1 MINSAV
7 VQVFTART
15 AIYFIVSALLLVL
28 TGCAS
33 TRLVES
39 QVTAFSTLPAAASV
53 TTATTAKSTYRFERL
68 PSQQADTQRRDQQE
82 AIAQAALDKLGL
94 QRVGDAPGSP
104 AARYS
109 VQMTLSMQRT
119 DGLAWD
125 GWGLPL
131 AGPYGA
137 PYGVP
142 YTAPYAAPWW
152 GSAFIS
158 IGAGS
163 RYRHGGAYADGI
175 FLPSGYGYYPQ
186 PYFIRE
192 VSLVLRDL
200 AKNQVVYETRAR
212 HEGRWADSA
221 AVLPAMLD
229 AALQG
234 FPTPPAGTRRV
245 VVEISAAE
253 NSVVEDKKPIK

>member
-1 MINSAV
+1 MTNSAV
-7 VQVFTART
+7 VQVFTARA
-15 AIYFIVSALLLVL
+15 AIYFIVPALLLVL

-53 TTATTAKSTYRFERL
+53 TATTSAKATYRFERL

-82 AIAQAALDKLGL
+82 TMAQAALDKLGL

-119 DGLAWD
+119 DGLEWD

-137 PYGVP
+137 PYG
-142 YTAPYAAPWW
+142 TPWL

-158 IGAGS
+158 IGVGS

-175 FLPSGYGYYPQ
+175 FFPSGYGYYPQ
-186 PYFIRE
+186 PYFVRE
-192 VSLVLRDL
+192 VSLVLRDV

-234 FPTPPAGTRRV
+234 FPTPPPGTRRV
-245 VVEISAAE
+245 TVEISAAE
-253 NSVVEDKKPIK
+253 NNVVEDKKPIK

>member
-7 VQVFTART
+7 VKVFSART

-33 TRLVES
+33 TRLIES
-39 QVTAFSTLPAAASV
+39 QVTAFSTLPAAASA
-53 TTATTAKSTYRFERL
+53 TTATSTATTAKTTYRFERL

-82 AIAQAALDKLGL
+82 SIAQAALDKLGL

-119 DGLAWD
+119 DGLDWD

-137 PYGVP
+137 PYG
-142 YTAPYAAPWW
+142 APWL
-152 GSAFIS
+152 GGAFIS
-158 IGAGS
+158 IGVGS
-163 RYRHGGAYADGI
+163 RHRHGGAYADGI

-186 PYFIRE
+186 PYFVRE
-192 VSLVLRDL
+192 VFLVLRDV

-245 VVEISAAE
+245 TVEISAAE
-253 NSVVEDKKPIK
+253 NNVVEDKKPIK

>member
-7 VQVFTART
+7 VQVFIARA

-33 TRLVES
+33 TRLIES
-39 QVTAFSTLPAAASV
+39 QVTAFSTLPAAASATTA
-53 TTATTAKSTYRFERL
+53 TTATTAKTTYRFERL

-82 AIAQAALDKLGL
+82 SIAQAALDKLGL

-104 AARYS
+104 GARYS

-125 GWGLPL
+125 GWGAPL

-137 PYGVP
+137 PWAG
-142 YTAPYAAPWW
+142 
-152 GSAFIS
+152 GAFIS
-158 IGAGS
+158 IGVGS
-163 RYRHGGAYADGI
+163 RHRHGGAYADGI

-186 PYFIRE
+186 PYFVRE
-192 VSLVLRDL
+192 VFLVLRDV

-245 VVEISAAE
+245 SVEISAAE
-253 NSVVEDKKPIK
+253 NNVVEDKKPIK